1 MWDVYVY
8 IYKYVPNRALKFTLT
23 KSLRLPEKQL
33 GEKMNVYECLSN
45 IKFY

>member
-1 MWDVYVY
+1 MWDVCVC
-8 IYKYVPNRALKFTLT
+8 IHKYVPNKALKFTLT
-23 KSLRLPEKQL
+23 KNPRLPEKQL